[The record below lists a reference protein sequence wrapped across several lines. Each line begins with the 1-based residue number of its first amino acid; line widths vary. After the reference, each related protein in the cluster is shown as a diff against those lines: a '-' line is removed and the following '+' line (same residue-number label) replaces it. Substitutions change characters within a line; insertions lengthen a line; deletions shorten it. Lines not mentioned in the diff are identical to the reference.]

1 MKANIQD
8 IDIIKS
14 INPLEVAGYLRTQ
27 GWQQK
32 SQINDIA
39 SIWTLE
45 VGQGENVEILLPLNP
60 DFRDFTTRMLEVLQ
74 NLEIVEH
81 RSQLEIINNLKT
93 PLAEIIQISV
103 NHSEI
108 INGSIPISQGVQLF
122 ESAKKLMWSAAS
134 SAVEPRPYFKGSF
147 SEVTDYMQK
156 LRLGHTKEGSYV
168 LTIISPLQVENYQ
181 SEDCFERKVTKTLFQ
196 ALNIISLAPEQ
207 KLSERENILDEA
219 IEEGVSANLCDALS
233 HMINTASEP
242 NLSFNLTGSKII
254 ERTSNFPLEIK
265 LNKQIL
271 PIITEV
277 KNKLKSRTANLG
289 RNKKSIQQ
297 HTLILPLSSQK
308 LLFRSTITGLVI
320 KLEWFGGDEKAKVI
334 VITMIENR
342 EEEVVIEVNRQD
354 YLIAIQA
361 NLDQLPIICNGSLIE
376 ENEQLIVREVQKFSI
391 VRK

>member
-1 MKANIQD
+1 MKATIQD
-8 IDIIKS
+8 IDILKS
-14 INPLEVAGYLRTQ
+14 INPLEVAGYLRNQ
-27 GWQQK
+27 GWQQQ

-39 SIWTLE
+39 SIWILE
-45 VGQGENVEILLPLNP
+45 VGEGESVEILLPLNP
-60 DFRDFTTRMLEVLQ
+60 EFRDFPARMSEVLQ
-74 NLEIVEH
+74 NLAIVEH
-81 RSQLEIINNLKT
+81 RSQLEIINNLKN
-93 PLAEIIQISV
+93 PLAEIIKISV
-103 NHSEI
+103 NHAEI

-168 LTIISPLQVENYQ
+168 LTIISPLQVDNYQ
-181 SEDCFERKVTKTLFQ
+181 SEDCFERKVTKTLFK

-207 KLSERENILDEA
+207 KLSERENVLDEA

-233 HMINTASEP
+233 HMINTATEP

-271 PIITEV
+271 PVITEV
-277 KNKLKSRTANLG
+277 KNKLKSRKVTLG
-289 RNKKSIQQ
+289 RNRKNIQQ
-297 HTLILPLSSQK
+297 DTIILPLSSQQA
-308 LLFRSTITGLVI
+308 LLRSTITGLVI

-376 ENEQLIVREVQKFSI
+376 ENEQLIVREVEKFSI
-391 VRK
+391 QRK

>member
-1 MKANIQD
+1 MKATIQD

-60 DFRDFTTRMLEVLQ
+60 DFRDFTTRMMEVLQ

-103 NHSEI
+103 NHSAI
-108 INGSIPISQGVQLF
+108 INGSIPISQGIQLF

-168 LTIISPLQVENYQ
+168 LTIISPLQVDNYQ

-207 KLSERENILDEA
+207 KLSERENVLDKA

-233 HMINTASEP
+233 RMINTATEP

-271 PIITEV
+271 PVITEV

-289 RNKKSIQQ
+289 RNKKITQQ
-297 HTLILPLSSQK
+297 DTLILPLSSQK
-308 LLFRSTITGLVI
+308 LLFRSAITGLVI

-391 VRK
+391 LRK

>member
-14 INPLEVAGYLRTQ
+14 INPLEVAGYLTTQ

-391 VRK
+391 LRK